1 MMSWSADRVRRG
13 ANWHPPCRDALAA
26 ASAVSRQ
33 DAEVGRMDLVVTD
46 ATATGKET
54 ARLLLEGLPSPLTL
68 RDLIRFRVREEVAR
82 HNASPAPRFNGLV
95 QPSDAEAHLN
105 GYVLPRT
112 RRLDWE
118 VQADAAI
125 RAFERNSFFVFVG
138 EGQVDDLD

>member
-1 MMSWSADRVRRG
+1 
-13 ANWHPPCRDALAA
+13 
-26 ASAVSRQ
+26 
-33 DAEVGRMDLVVTD
+33 MDLVVTD